1 MTKKIVCST
10 HTNSR
15 SCMINPHKPE
25 NPIDLSQVSS
35 QIINQIKSQFCYYIA
50 VPEPENHLLEVEL
63 AIADW
68 QEEILDVKLPVWTPG
83 SYLVREYAKH
93 LQDFEAIAADGKAL
107 DWQKISKNHWQI
119 NCGNHREIRVRYRL
133 FCNELTVRTNH
144 IDQTHAFF
152 TGAAVFMYVPEY
164 GDKYGDKYGDRGYQ
178 VKITEIPANWQ
189 IATAL
194 PNIAEHTFYAK
205 DFDTLV
211 DSPFEIGIQER
222 YEFEVLHKQHRFI
235 VWGEHNANM
244 ARVVKDTAALIKV
257 EAEMFGGLPYDHY
270 DFILHTSNGF
280 GGLEH
285 RDCTVL
291 LYNRLGFRKE
301 ESYLQ
306 FLNLV
311 AHEFFHT
318 WNVKRLRPKGL
329 QHFDYDNENYTG
341 SLWFSEGTTSYYDQ
355 IFPLRAKLYAPSH
368 YLKLVS
374 KSITRLQNTFGRN
387 VQSLHESSFDTWI
400 KLYRPDANT
409 HNNQVSYY
417 LKGELVSMLL
427 DLLIRS
433 QTNNLRSLDRVMQ
446 ILWERFGKTEIGF
459 SEADLHEVIESV
471 AGIDLSGFWHDYL
484 YGKRELNYNYYFEP
498 FGLELRSSRTAVPFT
513 GLTLKPKN
521 GMAEVEKVEFGSPA
535 QKAGISTGDLILAI
549 ANIRVTADN
558 FSDRLQDFTIGTT
571 IPVAIFQ
578 QDLLRHVQ
586 MTLQEPIANHFEV
599 TQVSQASPSQ
609 EMNLQLWLN
618 V

>member
-1 MTKKIVCST
+1 
-10 HTNSR
+10 
-15 SCMINPHKPE
+15 MINTHPSASFPA
-25 NPIDLSQVSS
+25 NSQVNG
-35 QIINQIKSQFCYYIA
+35 QTNSQFCYYIA
-50 VPEPENHLLEVEL
+50 IPEPENHLLEVEL

-68 QEEILDVKLPVWTPG
+68 QNETLDLKLPVWTPG

-107 DWQKISKNHWQI
+107 KWQKISKNHWQI
-119 NCGNHREIRVRYRL
+119 NCGSNHEIRVRYRL

-144 IDQTHAFF
+144 IDRSHAFF
-152 TGAAVFMYVPEY
+152 TGAAVFMYAPEY
-164 GDKYGDKYGDRGYQ
+164 LPDQSDRGYQ
-178 VKITEIPANWQ
+178 VQITKIPNHWQ

-194 PNIAEHTFYAK
+194 PEIAKHTFYAK

-222 YEFEVLHKQHRFI
+222 HEFEVLHKQHRFI

-329 QHFDYDNENYTG
+329 QHFDYDHENYTG

-355 IFPLRAKLYAPSH
+355 IFPLRAKIYTPQH
-368 YLKLVS
+368 YLKLIS

-446 ILWERFGKTEIGF
+446 IMWERFGKTEVGF
-459 SEADLHEVIESV
+459 SEAELHEVIESV
-471 AGIDLSGFWHDYL
+471 SGVDLSGFWQDYL
-484 YGKRELNYNYYFEP
+484 YGKRELDYNYYLEP
-498 FGLELRSSRTAVPFT
+498 FGLELRSSRTNVPFT
-513 GLTLKPKN
+513 GLTLKSKN
-521 GMAEVEKVEFGSPA
+521 GLAEVEKVEFGSPA

-549 ANIRVTADN
+549 ADIRVNADN
-558 FSDRLQDFTIGTT
+558 FNERLQDFETGTT
-571 IPVAIFQ
+571 IPIAIFQ

-586 MTLQEPIANHFEV
+586 MTLQEPIATHFEV
-599 TQVSQASPSQ
+599 VQISQASPSQ

-618 V
+618 I